1 MIRSLVIRNFTIIDS
16 LEIEF
21 DAGFGAI
28 TGETGAGK
36 SILVD
41 ALGQIL
47 GDRADTDLVAEN
59 AERAELTAVFDGLK
73 PDGEAALWLAEREFD
88 PGELI
93 VRRVIPAEGS
103 SRAWINGQ
111 PATVGQLRELGA
123 LLVEIHGQH
132 EHQRLADPVHQRR
145 WLDGH
150 VDPAVLE
157 AVRASAAEHDARQRE
172 LQRLTERFGDSG
184 DLELVRYQLREL
196 DELGLADGEFAELE
210 TEHRRLASVDELQRA
225 YAESLEAL
233 QGDPAGAAT
242 QAHQAHRQLE
252 AVADR
257 EPALAEVLELIDT
270 ARVNLDEAVS
280 ALQRLSE
287 SLESDPQRLAEV
299 DQRLSRAVSLARK
312 HDVPP
317 QRLPALRQQL
327 ARRVAG
333 HEDFDAARSEA
344 EQRMQAARV
353 KWRER
358 AEALHAARVDAAAA
372 LSKRVTGALSEL
384 GMGDARIEFG
394 IDAIADAAVAPH
406 GADRVEIRF
415 SANPGQSPKPL
426 KQVASGGELS
436 RLGLALIVAGG
447 PGEAS
452 RVRVFDEIDAGVGG
466 ETAHAVGRFLRR
478 AAEEGQAFCVTHLAQ
493 VAARADHQFR
503 VAKRTEK
510 QRTIVEVRPLDRGE
524 RVTELA
530 RMLGS
535 AEAGTSRQHAE
546 AMLADAV

>member
-1 MIRSLVIRNFTIIDS
+1 MIRSLVIRNFTIIDT

-59 AERAELTAVFDGLK
+59 AERAELTAVFDRLK
-73 PDGEAALWLAEREFD
+73 PDGEAARWLAEREFD

-132 EHQRLADPVHQRR
+132 EHQRLADPGHQRR

-157 AVRASAAEHDARQRE
+157 AVRAAAAEHDARQRE

-184 DLELVRYQLREL
+184 ELELVRYQLREL
-196 DELGLADGEFAELE
+196 DELGLAEGEFAELE

-242 QAHQAHRQLE
+242 QAHHAHRQLE

-257 EPALAEVLELIDT
+257 EPALAEMLELLDT
-270 ARVNLDEAVS
+270 ARVHLDEAVS
-280 ALQRLSE
+280 ALQRMSE
-287 SLESDPQRLAEV
+287 SLESDPQRLADV
-299 DQRLSRAVSLARK
+299 DQRLSRALSLARK
-312 HDVPP
+312 HGVAP
-317 QRLPALRQQL
+317 QQLPALRQQL
-327 ARRVAG
+327 AERVAG
-333 HEDFDAARSEA
+333 HEDADAARSEA
-344 EQRMQAARV
+344 EQRMEAARIE
-353 KWRER
+353 WRER
-358 AEALHAARVDAAAA
+358 AGSLHAARVDAAAA
-372 LSKRVTGALSEL
+372 LSKRVAGALAEL

-394 IDAIADAAVAPH
+394 IDPIADAAVAAH
-406 GADRVEIRF
+406 GADRVEILF

-478 AAEEGQAFCVTHLAQ
+478 AADEGQAFCVTHLAQ

-503 VAKRTEK
+503 VTKRSEK
-510 QRTIVEVRPLDRGE
+510 QRTTVEVRPLDRDE

-546 AMLADAV
+546 AMLTDAV